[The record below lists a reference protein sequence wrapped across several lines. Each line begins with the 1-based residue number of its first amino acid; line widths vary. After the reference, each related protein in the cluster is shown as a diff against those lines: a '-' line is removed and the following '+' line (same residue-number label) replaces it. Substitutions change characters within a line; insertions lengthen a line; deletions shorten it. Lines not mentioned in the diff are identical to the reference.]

1 MSHVIRHLF
10 LLRHTSDVRSQSKK
24 LTYETCRRAP
34 SDDRQL
40 EIGYL
45 MIAKCPPLWKGTE
58 TAHSCSSIN
67 YTADPLTAVPVQDI
81 AQNITFANMYCAICH
96 GKSKDLHLWSIKFS
110 LLRNRHPRLD
120 DIRSPPLGT
129 FWKVIPFGAQSP
141 RKCVVTPIKSH
152 TEPNT
157 KLKDLC
163 RSYANAIFFKIGRVK
178 SLFKNPHCALMAG
191 YNLSSLE
198 VSCGEKFG
206 SNRFP
211 LKLSEVLF
219 TFSLHSKQSRTKSM
233 SVQALQTDVNCSL
246 SEYYDPFREKCMPLP
261 TAPQTPRRN
270 HTHSTANCQGPNFL
284 QSEFQI
290 LRNGS
295 VSLHL
300 LQKIYPIGSY
310 ILVNQTVILC
320 VNTSLINYTR
330 STGKPCGNEGKPEL
344 RSLTLLVLTYVGF
357 SLSIIALLFLMIT
370 YFLFA
375 ELRTYPGQRVM
386 HLSSAMIAMQ
396 SVYFVTDPDVV
407 SSAVCVAMGALLH
420 YLILTVFLWMSTIAY
435 STQRTF
441 SNPSR

>member
-1 MSHVIRHLF
+1 
-10 LLRHTSDVRSQSKK
+10 
-24 LTYETCRRAP
+24 
-34 SDDRQL
+34 
-40 EIGYL
+40 

-81 AQNITFANMYCAICH
+81 AQNITFANTYCAICH

-110 LLRNRHPRLD
+110 LLQNRHPRLD

-191 YNLSSLE
+191 YNLSSFE

-261 TAPQTPRRN
+261 TVPQTPRRN